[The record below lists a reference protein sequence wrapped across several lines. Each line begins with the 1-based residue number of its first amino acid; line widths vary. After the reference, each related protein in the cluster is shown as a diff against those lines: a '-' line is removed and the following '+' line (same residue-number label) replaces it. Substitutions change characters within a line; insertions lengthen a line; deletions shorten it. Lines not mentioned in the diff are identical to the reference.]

1 MDIYMQIRGTLLYAV
16 DTFWQIGMFLPLLML
31 LVYLITG
38 YIEQG
43 KVLKRME
50 EDEAE
55 REREHE
61 RILKKENNNPLRKV

>member
-1 MDIYMQIRGTLLYAV
+1 MQIRGTLLNVV

-43 KVLKRME
+43 KVLKRMDE
-50 EDEAE
+50 EDAE
-55 REREHE
+55 RECA
-61 RILKKENNNPLRKV
+61 KKENNNPLRKV